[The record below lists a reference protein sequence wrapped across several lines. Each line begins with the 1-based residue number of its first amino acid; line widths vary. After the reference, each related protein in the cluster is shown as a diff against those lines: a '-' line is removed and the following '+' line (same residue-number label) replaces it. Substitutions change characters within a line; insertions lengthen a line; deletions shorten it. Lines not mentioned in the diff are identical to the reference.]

1 MLASKH
7 SEEKKSER
15 QLREKRSEKGGFQEM
30 ISSMKER
37 IKALEKD
44 SEMRDGEIE

>member
-1 MLASKH
+1 MLTSKH

-30 ISSMKER
+30 INGMKER
-37 IKALEKD
+37 IKALEK
-44 SEMRDGEIE
+44 EK